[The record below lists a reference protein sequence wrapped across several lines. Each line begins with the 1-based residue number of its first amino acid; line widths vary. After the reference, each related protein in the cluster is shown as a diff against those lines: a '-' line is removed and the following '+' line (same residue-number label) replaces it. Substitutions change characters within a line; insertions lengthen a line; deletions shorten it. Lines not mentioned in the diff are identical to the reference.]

1 MRCHLTENC
10 ARRCSWCRWSVWL
23 ESASVVGS
31 PEARRRGWRRSV
43 QWTYAL
49 RFFSSICWSMMSI
62 ESPLLC
68 FLDVRQRPGFVE
80 DRLVWSVK
88 TEERFK
94 TLAGFGGNPVRVL
107 ALRRTGSEIDIGGA
121 VRV

>member
-31 PEARRRGWRRSV
+31 PEARRRGWRLSG
-43 QWTYAL
+43 QCTYAL
-49 RFFSSICWSMMSI
+49 RFFSSSCWSMMGI

-80 DRLVWSVK
+80 DRPSL
-88 TEERFK
+88 
-94 TLAGFGGNPVRVL
+94 LA
-107 ALRRTGSEIDIGGA
+107 ALQLILSRKSYIATVEMDSQTGDRLKSPF
-121 VRV
+121 VPSRQCTH